1 MQIYLESVLAREDTA
16 KEVKL
21 FQLGPRLLDRYRDIF
36 TRLYREDRD
45 LTVRRDAWG
54 YSQASIRGVAKQHA
68 RQSAGASSGA
78 MPANALIDT
87 GAILA
92 LLDRTDRWHDS
103 CVDAFHQ
110 LRLPLLTSEAVLT
123 ELFHLVGDTRSEME
137 AAWRFVRSGALVLGT
152 IEHAELQHVH
162 GLMSRYWDRP
172 MDFADGTL
180 VYLARREFLSVILSV
195 DHADFATYRI
205 EGKRQFRVLPA
216 NHP

>member
-1 MQIYLESVLAREDTA
+1 MNYNHFRCCCVPVASHYWRRGNANGLQDRIEYHRTLIGTNTAGRRRAPGSHRWLRGLADWI
-16 KEVKL
+16 
-21 FQLGPRLLDRYRDIF
+21 G
-36 TRLYREDRD
+36 
-45 LTVRRDAWG
+45 
-54 YSQASIRGVAKQHA
+54 
-68 RQSAGASSGA
+68 
-78 MPANALIDT
+78 
-87 GAILA
+87 
-92 LLDRTDRWHDS
+92 
-103 CVDAFHQ
+103 
-110 LRLPLLTSEAVLT
+110 
-123 ELFHLVGDTRSEME
+123 FHLAGDTRSEME

-180 VYLARREFLSVILSV
+180 VYLARREFLSVILTV